1 MCMLAN
7 PWPTYNTT
15 LIDSF
20 RALLEFGIY
29 GCHTV
34 WRIRNRKLLREAKKS
49 GRSVDELLEE
59 RELERQRQRELESSN
74 GERFTGI
81 DYDEEKSRPS
91 TEAHS
96 VDGGFVQEPAGWHRT

>member
-34 WRIRNRKLLREAKKS
+34 WLRTCYDPDLAERYEQMKWES
-49 GRSVDELLEE
+49 EVPGEGSQGTRS
-59 RELERQRQRELESSN
+59 
-74 GERFTGI
+74 
-81 DYDEEKSRPS
+81 
-91 TEAHS
+91 
-96 VDGGFVQEPAGWHRT
+96 

>member
-1 MCMLAN
+1 MLAN

-29 GCHTV
+29 GCHIV

-59 RELERQRQRELESSN
+59 RELEWQRQRERESSN
-74 GERFTGI
+74 GERLSGI

-91 TEAHS
+91 TEARS
-96 VDGGFVQEPAGWHRT
+96 VDGGFVREPAGWHRT